1 MNRSIRKAFDVLS
14 FITENPGRMSLVEM
28 SVHLGMNKTTLY
40 RFLTTLE
47 NMEIL
52 DRKDD
57 CYIPGIKLF
66 ELGSKV
72 PIKRLLVDKVHPILI
87 RLTAEVNETVNL
99 GELHNNQVLYLDKTE
114 SQRRMQIH
122 TSIGSHTA
130 LHATA
135 LGKSIL
141 SILPGSLRETIIN
154 GLHFEKRTHH
164 TITGPRELRTHVEKV
179 WKDGYSTDCEEFE
192 EGLHCAA
199 VPLLL
204 EELDFYGAVSCS
216 GSTVRFTTQR
226 MAELAGKLKET
237 KEEIKNLFKKGESR

>member
-1 MNRSIRKAFDVLS
+1 MNRSIRKAFEVLS
-14 FITENPGRMSLVEM
+14 FIAENPGRMSLAEM
-28 SVHLGMNKTTLY
+28 SAHLEMNKTTLY

-47 NMEIL
+47 NMDIL

-57 CYIPGIKLF
+57 RYIPGLKLF

-72 PIKRLLVDKVHPILI
+72 PIKKLLVDKVHPIVI
-87 RLTAEVNETVNL
+87 RLTAEINETVNL

-122 TSIGSHTA
+122 TGIGSHTA

-135 LGKSIL
+135 MGKSIL
-141 SILPGSLRETIIN
+141 SILPESLCETIIN
-154 GLHFEKRTHH
+154 GLHFEKRTRH
-164 TITGPRELRTHVEKV
+164 TITDPQELRTHVEKV
-179 WKDGYSTDCEEFE
+179 WQDGYSTDCEEFE
-192 EGLHCAA
+192 EGLHCVA

-204 EELDFYGAVSCS
+204 EELDFYGAISCS

-237 KEEIKNLFKKGESR
+237 TKEIRNLFKKGESR